1 MHKHKPFTRLMLM
14 AAFLLLGVMIAGCV
28 APAAAPA
35 EGEDAAMPAAD
46 DQIVLRV
53 GTGDSGE
60 GLTPHQEIIRRFEEA
75 NPDIKVQLE
84 PVSGSDYYGRLL
96 TQIAANDAP
105 DIMNIGDDAVPRF
118 VMSEAF
124 LSLDEFIARRGWA
137 GHQHL
142 SARAAGTGSVGRA
155 AVVPAQGLLTHGRL
169 LQQGH
174 L

>member
-1 MHKHKPFTRLMLM
+1 M
-14 AAFLLLGVMIAGCV
+14 AADG
-28 APAAAPA
+28 
-35 EGEDAAMPAAD
+35 GE
-46 DQIVLRV
+46 IVLRV

-60 GLTPHQEIIRRFEEA
+60 GLNPHQEIIRRFEEA
-75 NPDIKVQLE
+75 NPDITVQLE

-124 LSLDEFIARRGWA
+124 LPLDDFIAGEDGLDTSIYLPGLLEPGQWE
-137 GHQHL
+137 
-142 SARAAGTGSVGRA
+142 GS
-155 AVVPAQGLLTHGRL
+155 AVVPAQGLLAHGRL